1 MLERHHEGHA
11 LAIKVES
18 NIDLIRRQ
26 KGLLNVLEIK
36 YNARSKIVFAA
47 IRELMTAPEEP
58 KRRVGFHS

>member
-1 MLERHHEGHA
+1 MRGDA

>member
-1 MLERHHEGHA
+1 MRDNA

-18 NIDLIRRQ
+18 NIDLIHCQ

-36 YNARSKIVFAA
+36 YNAQSKIVFAA

>member
-1 MLERHHEGHA
+1 MRGNA

-47 IRELMTAPEEP
+47 IRELMTAPQGP
-58 KRRVGFHS
+58 RRRAGSHS